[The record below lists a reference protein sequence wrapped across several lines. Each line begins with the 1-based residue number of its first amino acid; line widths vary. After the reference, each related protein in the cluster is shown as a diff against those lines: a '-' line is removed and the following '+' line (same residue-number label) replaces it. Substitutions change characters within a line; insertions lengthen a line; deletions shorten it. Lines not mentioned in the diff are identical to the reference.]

1 MRTAAIPSVR
11 VEPALRD
18 QLEQVL
24 HEGESLSSFVEESVR
39 AQVRRRLDQA
49 EFLRRGQASLADAR
63 LQGRYVSADDV
74 LGKLQA
80 RLERAR
86 KAQAGSPR
94 NA

>member
-24 HEGESLSSFVEESVR
+24 HDGESLSAFVEESVR
-39 AQVRRRLDQA
+39 ANVRRRLDQA

-63 LQGRYVSADDV
+63 QQGRYVSADGV
-74 LGKLQA
+74 LGKLEARLAQA
-80 RLERAR
+80 RRTQAAR
-86 KAQAGSPR
+86 QR

>member
-11 VEPALRD
+11 VEPALRE

-24 HEGESLSSFVEESVR
+24 HEGESLSSFVEASVR

-63 LQGRYVSADDV
+63 QQGRYVRSDDV
-74 LGKLQA
+74 LRKLQS
-80 RLERAR
+80 RLEQAR
-86 KAQAGSPR
+86 QIQAAKPR
-94 NA
+94 NT

>member
-24 HEGESLSSFVEESVR
+24 HEGESLSSFVEASVR
-39 AQVRRRLDQA
+39 ANVRRRLDEA
-49 EFLRRGQASLADAR
+49 EFLQRGLVSLADAR
-63 LQGRYVSADDV
+63 QSGQYVAVEDV

-80 RLERAR
+80 RLDEAKRAHPANR
-86 KAQAGSPR
+86 RGA
-94 NA
+94 